1 MSRLTKLV
9 HRLTTPRRRL
19 VPVFAIAIAAT
30 AAVAAA
36 CGGGGGYGGSSVPS
50 ATAPGGAAVAPT
62 SANGGSTPLAGG
74 QPGATP
80 TAATGSSSGSMQL
93 TVVASNTSF
102 DKTSLNATAGE
113 VKFTLNNKDVALLSF
128 ANGVTS
134 LTPGFEPA
142 WSRDGTKLV
151 FAGGDGLYTIDVDG
165 SNRRRLTTGPHH
177 APAWRP

>member
-113 VKFTLNNKDVALLSF
+113 VKFTLNNKDGIAHNLHVFKGNDDTGQSIGMTQIEAGPVQNSF
-128 ANGVTS
+128 TVNLA
-134 LTPGFEPA
+134 PGTYHYQCDVHPTQMH
-142 WSRDGTKLV
+142 GTLV
-151 FAGGDGLYTIDVDG
+151 VK
-165 SNRRRLTTGPHH
+165 
-177 APAWRP
+177 